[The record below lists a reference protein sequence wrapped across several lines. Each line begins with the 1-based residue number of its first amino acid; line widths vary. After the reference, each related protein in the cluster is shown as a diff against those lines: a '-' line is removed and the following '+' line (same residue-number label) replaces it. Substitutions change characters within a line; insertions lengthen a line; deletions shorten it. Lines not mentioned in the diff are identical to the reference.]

1 MYGRIVT
8 LGPVVSLI
16 GATLQVVGA
25 MVAFAGLV
33 RTYDQFAD
41 QPLLI
46 VARERA
52 AKVIRRL
59 LRRPPSPIELSGTA
73 EMHLSI
79 NAELTTRWVSLSGD
93 PVADINLLRERTEH
107 LRSALEDERK
117 RTDEKLMAIVATLQ
131 ATRGQIS
138 EVDVRLGARIRAAAI
153 GGFRMQAVG
162 LFLVILGLAVGG
174 LGLLM
179 GS

>member
-1 MYGRIVT
+1 MYGRVMT
-8 LGPVVSLI
+8 LGPLVSLA
-16 GATLQVVGA
+16 GAVLQVVGA
-25 MVAFAGLV
+25 TVALTGLL

-59 LRRPPSPIELSGTA
+59 LRRPPPPIELSGTA
-73 EMHLSI
+73 EMHLSMK
-79 NAELTTRWVSLSGD
+79 AELTTGWAALSGD
-93 PVADINLLRERTEH
+93 PVADVNLLRERTEH
-107 LRSALEDERK
+107 LRSAFEDERK
-117 RTDEKLMAIVATLQ
+117 RMDEKLVALEATLE

-153 GGFRMQAVG
+153 GGFRLQAVG
-162 LFLVILGLAVGG
+162 LFLVILGLAVQGI
-174 LGLLM
+174 GLLI
-179 GS
+179 G